1 MKSAAAWDRN
11 PVTAFDQFLRSPA
24 FAQTA
29 RRAAPPLSDASA
41 AVYGFMFGRF
51 AQWLAGQG
59 LKMTRLGPHDL
70 MTFLSSR
77 TAHKRPLQSKIAYRY
92 LRLLERCYEH
102 LALAPNPAS
111 GAIALLAAARPARD
125 QQMVALSPD
134 QAAQVVASPP
144 EPGTWKRQRDRA
156 MQLVM
161 LCAGLRV
168 AEAIGLLASE
178 VAAGPEEDGTL
189 RIRLTP
195 TGKQPTSRAHDT
207 YLQAEA
213 VQEVLEWLN
222 TRRRLEIP
230 GRLAFPADA
239 AGGPLHKST
248 VYRQARSALASSGL
262 ALPHVGGRTLRNG
275 FAVVELSAGTPE
287 EAMRRRLGLA
297 RAPSLDAYLSVARRQ
312 KQDEKKKN

>member
-1 MKSAAAWDRN
+1 MKATTAWDRN
-11 PVTAFDQFLRSPA
+11 PVPAFDQFLRSPA

-29 RRAAPPLSDASA
+29 HRVAPPLSDASA

-51 AQWLAGQG
+51 AQWVLGSG
-59 LKMTRLGPHDL
+59 RKMSRLQPDDL

-102 LALAPNPAS
+102 LTVEPNPAS
-111 GAIALLAAARPARD
+111 GAIGLLAMARPARD
-125 QQMVALSPD
+125 RDMVALSPA
-134 QAAQVVASPP
+134 QAAQVVGNVLEGVS
-144 EPGTWKRQRDRA
+144 WKRQRDRA

-168 AEAIGLLASE
+168 AEAIGLLTSE
-178 VAAGPEEDGTL
+178 IAAGPEEDGTL

-195 TGKQPTSRAHDT
+195 TAKQPTSRARDT
-207 YLQAEA
+207 CLQAEA
-213 VQEVLEWLN
+213 VEEVLEWLT

-230 GRLAFPADA
+230 GRLAFPADM

-248 VYRQARSALASSGL
+248 VYRQARSALGEAGV

-275 FAVVELSAGTPE
+275 FAVVALSGGVPE
-287 EAMRRRLGLA
+287 ESMRKRLGLA
-297 RAPSLDAYLSVARRQ
+297 RTTSLDAYLSALR
-312 KQDEKKKN
+312 KQQRATKKNG